1 MGGKHMPNAS
11 EFFEKNLKEFAKA
24 RAGKDEEK
32 LNLYS
37 GLAAL
42 AAEVEALEFK
52 MRHLEGV
59 LVHIQSLVAKNM
71 P

>member
-1 MGGKHMPNAS
+1 MSKAL
-11 EFFEKNLKEFAKA
+11 EFFDKNLKEFTKTHAT
-24 RAGKDEEK
+24 GKDEEK
-32 LNLYS
+32 FNLYS

-42 AAEVEALEFK
+42 AHDVDNLDARIK
-52 MRHLEGV
+52 HLEGV